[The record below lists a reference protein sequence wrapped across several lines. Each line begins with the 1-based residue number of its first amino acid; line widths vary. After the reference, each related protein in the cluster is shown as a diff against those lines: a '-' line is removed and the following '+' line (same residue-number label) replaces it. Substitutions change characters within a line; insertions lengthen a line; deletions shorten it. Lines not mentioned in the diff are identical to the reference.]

1 MMAIEIAAMVSFL
14 TLPLI
19 GIIIKLFNPES
30 PFVTIAI
37 VFSVIILFVSH
48 EASYVQFLVKKKR
61 S

>member
-1 MMAIEIAAMVSFL
+1 MVSFL

-48 EASYVQFLVKKKR
+48 EASYVQFLIKKKR